1 MTEPKSE
8 SIKEIADYLE
18 VKYKILLWKNFTRE
32 KRSDEW
38 YKENTPTTSPFV
50 NDGLHNGQIITQNWK
65 VLKKSHNY
73 SIHYKELWQ
82 RLTRIQLK
90 KKQLMSIV

>member
-1 MTEPKSE
+1 MTKPKSE

-18 VKYKILLWKNFTRE
+18 VKYKIGLLWKNFTRE

-50 NDGLHNGQIITQNWK
+50 NDGREHTMTDFTLLDLEQKN
-65 VLKKSHNY
+65 
-73 SIHYKELWQ
+73 ELQSDWN
-82 RLTRIQLK
+82 
-90 KKQLMSIV
+90 V

>member
-18 VKYKILLWKNFTRE
+18 VKYKIGLLWKNFTRE

-50 NDGLHNGQIITQNWK
+50 NDG
-65 VLKKSHNY
+65 
-73 SIHYKELWQ
+73 
-82 RLTRIQLK
+82 R
-90 KKQLMSIV
+90 

>member
-18 VKYKILLWKNFTRE
+18 VKYKIGLLWKNFTRE

-50 NDGLHNGQIITQNWK
+50 NDGREYTMTDLSRNTNPK
-65 VLKKSHNY
+65 LESF
-73 SIHYKELWQ
+73 KE
-82 RLTRIQLK
+82 IAQLLNSL
-90 KKQLMSIV
+90 QGTGPVIDP